1 MTIPNANLAN
11 NPIENVNLRPAAC
24 RVVTLLVAGQTPAE
38 KLGDVL
44 RALQGVFEQDGIRGP
59 VHPVIGNVAY
69 PPQVHF
75 EDIQAGNFR
84 LTVTYWYAPATDPD
98 YAAHAERGQPSDRG
112 GASEGGRG
120 IGAAG
125 GLATGAL
132 RAGPA
137 ARRETGKGRWSP
149 ENLN

>member
-1 MTIPNANLAN
+1 MADGHLVTIPNANLAN

-59 VHPVIGNVAY
+59 VRPVIDNVAY

-75 EDIQAGNFR
+75 EDIQGGDFR

-98 YAAHAERGQPSDRG
+98 YAAHAERVNLQIVAELQKAGVELVQPV
-112 GASEGGRG
+112 A
-120 IGAAG
+120 
-125 GLATGAL
+125 
-132 RAGPA
+132 
-137 ARRETGKGRWSP
+137 
-149 ENLN
+149 